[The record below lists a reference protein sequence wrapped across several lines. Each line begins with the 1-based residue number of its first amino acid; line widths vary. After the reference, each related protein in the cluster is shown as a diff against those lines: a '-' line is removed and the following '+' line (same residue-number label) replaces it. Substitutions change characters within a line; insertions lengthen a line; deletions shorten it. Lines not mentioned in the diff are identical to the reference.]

1 MPRTIEVRQTSRRP
15 GAARS
20 PREKAHSQE
29 ERSATVADGAFYLER
44 EWAEREAMEK
54 ERRKKEMWWWWWGV
68 FLSNKSVLPPKLAM
82 KQAARGAKA
91 GKWGG
96 ALH

>member
-29 ERSATVADGAFYLER
+29 EQSTTVADGAFYLER
-44 EWAEREAMEK
+44 EWAERDAMEK
-54 ERRKKEMWWWWWGV
+54 ERKREKKT
-68 FLSNKSVLPPKLAM
+68 S
-82 KQAARGAKA
+82 RT
-91 GKWGG
+91 
-96 ALH
+96 